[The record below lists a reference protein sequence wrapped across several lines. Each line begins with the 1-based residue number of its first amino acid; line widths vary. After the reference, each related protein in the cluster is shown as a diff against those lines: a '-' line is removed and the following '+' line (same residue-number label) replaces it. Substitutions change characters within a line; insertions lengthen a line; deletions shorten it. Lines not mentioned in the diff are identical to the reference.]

1 MDTHWKRH
9 DRVYRAIRDRNPAQ
23 AHKAVLDDLLYAEK
37 LLRQH
42 MQSAEFKE
50 EEESRG
56 KTKSTEPAL
65 AAVQA
70 GLKSRNYRPITK

>member
-1 MDTHWKRH
+1 
-9 DRVYRAIRDRNPAQ
+9 
-23 AHKAVLDDLLYAEK
+23 VLDDLLYAEK

-56 KTKSTEPAL
+56 KTKSKEPAL

-70 GLKSRNYRPITK
+70 GLKSRNYRAITK